1 MAEIVNTNHARNWQR
16 EQIERRHEQEKKKV
30 VIRTKKRSMIT
41 RGEKLIYSSFCVLL
55 TVASIYVVTFSSSMD
70 KLNRNIQSLDKT
82 VQQQKLENE
91 NLIFEIN
98 ELSKPERITK
108 IAKENGL
115 KIQETQVKRAIKL
128 ND

>member
-1 MAEIVNTNHARNWQR
+1 VNTNHARNWQR
-16 EQIERRHEQEKKKV
+16 EQIERRHEQGKKKV

-41 RGEKLIYSSFCVLL
+41 KGEKLIYSIFCIML
-55 TVASIYVVTFSSSMD
+55 TIASIYVVSFSSSMD
-70 KLNRNIQSLDKT
+70 KLNRDIQSIDKT

-91 NLIFEIN
+91 NLNFEIN

-115 KIQETQVKRAIKL
+115 KIQEAKVKRAIKL

>member
-1 MAEIVNTNHARNWQR
+1 MNTNHARNWQR
-16 EQIERRHEQEKKKV
+16 EQIERRHEHEKKKV

-41 RGEKLIYSSFCVLL
+41 RGEKLIYSIFCIILMA
-55 TVASIYVVTFSSSMD
+55 ASIYVVSFSSSMD
-70 KLNRNIQSLDKT
+70 KLNRDIQSLDKT

-91 NLIFEIN
+91 NLNFEIN

-115 KIQETQVKRAIKL
+115 KIQESKVKRAIKS

>member
-1 MAEIVNTNHARNWQR
+1 MNTNHARNWQR

-41 RGEKLIYSSFCVLL
+41 RGEKLIYSIFCIML

-91 NLIFEIN
+91 NLNFEIN

-115 KIQETQVKRAIKL
+115 KIQETKVKRAIKL

>member
-1 MAEIVNTNHARNWQR
+1 MLFAA
-16 EQIERRHEQEKKKV
+16 
-30 VIRTKKRSMIT
+30 
-41 RGEKLIYSSFCVLL
+41 
-55 TVASIYVVTFSSSMD
+55 ASIYVVAYSSSTD
-70 KLNRNIQSLDKT
+70 KLNREIQSLNEK

-91 NLIFEIN
+91 DLVFEIN

-115 KIQETQVKRAIKL
+115 KIQETKVKRATKS

>member
-1 MAEIVNTNHARNWQR
+1 MNSNHARNWQR
-16 EQIERRHEQEKKKV
+16 EQIERRQPRRPQKE
-30 VIRTKKRSMIT
+30 VIRTRKSGLIT
-41 RGEKLIYSSFCVLL
+41 RGEKIIYSFFCMLFAA
-55 TVASIYVVTFSSSMD
+55 ASIYVVAYSSSTD
-70 KLNRNIQSLDKT
+70 KLNREIQSLNEK

-91 NLIFEIN
+91 DLVFEIN

-115 KIQETQVKRAIKL
+115 KIQETKVKRATKS